1 MWLPENFRLHMFKRC
16 ILFLLDSTVRD
27 HLVQTVSIDCPWNY
41 RLSGIKSS
49 SSPSPAFPDEGS
61 KAGRGEARTRRGSRD
76 ADGEH
81 GLCLRALAVFL
92 SGLFCLPLTL
102 SENLPWAQ
110 SEIHLELIRKT
121 NWVIILQSPTVFL

>member
-1 MWLPENFRLHMFKRC
+1 M
-16 ILFLLDSTVRD
+16 RD

-49 SSPSPAFPDEGS
+49 SSPSPAFPGGGS

-76 ADGEH
+76 ADGDH
-81 GLCLRALAVFL
+81 GLCLWALAVFL

-102 SENLPWAQ
+102 SENPPLGT
-110 SEIHLELIRKT
+110 I
-121 NWVIILQSPTVFL
+121 